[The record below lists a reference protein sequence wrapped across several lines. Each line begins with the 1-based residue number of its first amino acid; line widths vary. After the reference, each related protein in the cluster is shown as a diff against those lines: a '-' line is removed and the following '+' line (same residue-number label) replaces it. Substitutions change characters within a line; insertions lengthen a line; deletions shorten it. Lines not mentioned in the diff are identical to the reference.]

1 MTYSI
6 IHIIDFTLDKTSYT
20 CELKITINEDVVY
33 NGDNP
38 IPDRKQYIES
48 MQPIEIT
55 TNEPSNE
62 PRKIIFPKTENK
74 WLTLP
79 IELRAKIEEKLE
91 RGDLSDDF

>member
-6 IHIIDFTLDKTSYT
+6 TPIIDFTLNKILYT
-20 CELKITINEDVVY
+20 CELKVTISEDIVY
-33 NGDNP
+33 VGDNP

-48 MQPIEIT
+48 IQPIEIT